1 MADKKV
7 SESVHVNHAWVLYAH
22 NHCMLVASDLLQDV
36 DVRSVTIQYD
46 GISTALFIIT
56 TILCLKLN
64 QPKSHKDSLIV

>member
-7 SESVHVNHAWVLYAH
+7 SESVHDNHAWVLYD